1 MRDRYAEDF
10 LSYTRNQSI
19 IPVAC
24 RSAELRGKGHTT
36 RIVSKGES
44 LVFGVALVDARSE

>member
-1 MRDRYAEDF
+1 VHEESKYHTGSLQVRRA
-10 LSYTRNQSI
+10 
-19 IPVAC
+19 A
-24 RSAELRGKGHTT
+24 GKGHTT